1 MANSQDK
8 RFTGTVKWFNS
19 QKGFGFII
27 PDDGGK
33 DVFVH
38 ATDVKNSRLYP
49 DDLTEGSKIS
59 YSLKEARGKLSAVD
73 VVIE

>member
-1 MANSQDK
+1 MSSNEQ
-8 RFTGTVKWFNS
+8 RYTGSVKWFNS

-33 DVFVH
+33 DIFLH
-38 ATDVKNSRLYP
+38 STDVKNSRI
-49 DDLTEGSKIS
+49 DSNDLTEGCRIS
-59 YSLKEARGKLSAVD
+59 YSLKEHRGKISAVD